1 MKLKLRKLRRLIPGF
16 EEIEGEKPVGE
27 LSDKSSWSNLSRSMA
42 VSNTSITV
50 IQKLQ
55 LNNSVPRKSQAV
67 IEELLD
73 ILSHPFAQLIS

>member
-16 EEIEGEKPVGE
+16 EEIAGESPVGE

-55 LNNSVPRKSQAV
+55 LNNSMPRKSQAV
-67 IEELLD
+67 IEELPD